1 MLSDEQYQKLLAD
14 TRAYLNTQY
23 DLLRLGLLEK
33 LSKIIGL
40 ILFAL
45 VVILVLFAVMVFGAI
60 TLAVVLAQWL
70 PLWASFLIIGGF
82 FLLQRIL
89 AVIFRQQWFITP
101 IVAAVSGILFSH
113 DATRSDATGKEV
125 THAEAVAH
133 TLLKRY
139 RRRKTNLAAT
149 C

>member
-45 VVILVLFAVMVFGAI
+45 VVILLLFAVMGFGAI
-60 TLAVVLAQWL
+60 TLAFVLAQWL

-82 FLLQRIL
+82 SLLQLIL
-89 AVIFRQQWFITP
+89 AVIFRKQWFINP
-101 IVAAVSGILFSH
+101 IVAALSAILFSH
-113 DATRSDATGKEV
+113 DATPSDATGKEV
-125 THAEAVAH
+125 THA
-133 TLLKRY
+133 
-139 RRRKTNLAAT
+139 
-149 C
+149 

>member
-45 VVILVLFAVMVFGAI
+45 VVILLLFAVMGFGAI
-60 TLAVVLAQWL
+60 TLAFVLAQWL
-70 PLWASFLIIGGF
+70 PLWASFLSIGGF
-82 FLLQRIL
+82 FLLQLIL
-89 AVIFRQQWFITP
+89 AVIFRKQWFINP
-101 IVAAVSGILFSH
+101 IVAALSAILFSH
-113 DATRSDATGKEV
+113 DATPSDATGKEV
-125 THAEAVAH
+125 THA
-133 TLLKRY
+133 
-139 RRRKTNLAAT
+139 
-149 C
+149 

>member
-45 VVILVLFAVMVFGAI
+45 VVILLLFAVLGFGAV
-60 TLAVVLAQWL
+60 TLAFVLAQWL
-70 PLWASFLIIGGF
+70 PLWASFLIIGSV
-82 FLLQRIL
+82 FLLQLIL
-89 AVIFRQQWFITP
+89 AVIFRKQWFINP
-101 IVAAVSGILFSH
+101 MVAALSAILFSH
-113 DATRSDATGKEV
+113 DATSTGEANGKEV
-125 THAEAVAH
+125 THA
-133 TLLKRY
+133 
-139 RRRKTNLAAT
+139 
-149 C
+149 

>member
-1 MLSDEQYQKLLAD
+1 MLSDEQYKKLLAD

-45 VVILVLFAVMVFGAI
+45 VVILLLFAVMGFGAI
-60 TLAVVLAQWL
+60 TLAFVLAQWL

-82 FLLQRIL
+82 FLLQLIL
-89 AVIFRQQWFITP
+89 AVIFRKQWFINP
-101 IVAAVSGILFSH
+101 IVAVLSGILFSH
-113 DATRSDATGKEV
+113 DATPSDATGKEV
-125 THAEAVAH
+125 THA
-133 TLLKRY
+133 
-139 RRRKTNLAAT
+139 
-149 C
+149 

>member
-45 VVILVLFAVMVFGAI
+45 VVILLLFAVMG
-60 TLAVVLAQWL
+60 
-70 PLWASFLIIGGF
+70 S
-82 FLLQRIL
+82 RM
-89 AVIFRQQWFITP
+89 
-101 IVAAVSGILFSH
+101 S
-113 DATRSDATGKEV
+113 
-125 THAEAVAH
+125 
-133 TLLKRY
+133 
-139 RRRKTNLAAT
+139 
-149 C
+149 